1 MTKRMRGL
9 ASALARALRLGRIIL
24 PGRRKTERPCRSP
37 CADIAAPPEPANLMY
52 LVAIAWLYVA
62 LMMAVAEAV
71 HSQGSVL
78 GAVFTFLLYGLGPV
92 ALMMYLLGT
101 PARRKARR
109 RAEAAQTA
117 QAAEQQG
124 NARAATAESSG
135 PLDPDGSGQA
145 PAAAEPGPVAP
156 VREEA

>member
-1 MTKRMRGL
+1 MDALFGWGRL
-9 ASALARALRLGRIIL
+9 SCSAL
-24 PGRRKTERPCRSP
+24 RKTERPCRSP
-37 CADIAAPPEPANLMY
+37 CADIAAVPEPANLMY

-101 PARRKARR
+101 PARRNARR

-117 QAAEQQG
+117 QATEQQG

-135 PLDPDGSGQA
+135 PLNPDGSGQT